1 MTAVKPTVSE
11 RIDLAM
17 DGCVPR
23 DMLSYMKALGI
34 LKAIAEQKDATA
46 QGFWRNGDQWVV
58 RSALDKDAALAFF
71 MNEWQPTP
79 IMSPWNKDSGFQPGK
94 AAKAMDA
101 LNRVIAEETPRFDVW
116 RTVCHES
123 RMAAED
129 AESRFDKDKDKKS
142 WILRKCRNGF
152 PDSALEWFD
161 AVFVL
166 TDESSGASF
175 PPLFGSGGNDGR
187 FEIGAKFVD
196 CVEQCLLNRNP
207 AESEERL
214 ESALFASK
222 SPSIK
227 NKRVGTLGF
236 FDAEASSQELIN
248 PWDFVLAMEGVLL
261 FAGSAS
267 RRLGAGARSYAAFP
281 FMASSSSSAGSQTVS
296 GDESASKSKGELW
309 TPVWED
315 PASFRDVKLLM
326 SEGRAEIGG
335 RQAGNSV
342 DFVRAISGLGV
353 RRGISAFDRYGF
365 LERNGQ
371 SRIATWLDRVPVPA
385 EPPGASN
392 ALFDLDRPR
401 RNAGSA
407 KASAAMKSLGNRLE
421 DAVYRFAKNGGG
433 ALALQEVL
441 LRVAEVERYAGKLRD
456 GDNMPPIYGLQRV
469 WEREANDGSAEFR
482 LALSLASIIGKKGW
496 YSIRENLEPVEVDKR
511 GNPQWTADPK
521 GAFVWNALKDPLLN
535 MAAVLERR
543 CMDSRRQEGVVHPAL
558 DGKRRLASLEDVV
571 EFLHGRVDA
580 RRVGD
585 LALALSMTAM
595 GGEPFVLR
603 PQREEGRRRSPLIPP
618 AYAAMKLT
626 LLPRDIQ
633 VGGRRGSLVS
643 IEEPARIASEAALIP
658 LLRAGRV
665 EEAYALASRRLNA
678 STGLGVKTENP
689 QIADGRG
696 NGLRLAAALLFPIS
710 EKADSILANAAL
722 RPNKETDGEE
732 DEE

>member
-34 LKAIAEQKDATA
+34 LKAIAERRDGNA

-94 AAKAMDA
+94 AAKAMEA
-101 LNRVIAEETPRFDVW
+101 LNRVIREESPRFDVW

-123 RMAAED
+123 RLAAEE
-129 AESRFDKDKDKKS
+129 AESRFDKDKDKKD

-371 SRIATWLDRVPVPA
+371 SRIATWLDRVPVPT

-421 DAVYRFAKNGGG
+421 DSIYRFAKNGGG
-433 ALALQEVL
+433 APALQDVL
-441 LRVAEVERYAGKLRD
+441 LRVAEVIRRQTQGRRQHAAHIRTPKSMGAG
-456 GDNMPPIYGLQRV
+456 
-469 WEREANDGSAEFR
+469 S
-482 LALSLASIIGKKGW
+482 
-496 YSIRENLEPVEVDKR
+496 
-511 GNPQWTADPK
+511 
-521 GAFVWNALKDPLLN
+521 
-535 MAAVLERR
+535 ERR
-543 CMDSRRQEGVVHPAL
+543 IRRISPRALVHCWGKGLVLNPRKLGAGRGRQARKPAMDSRAKGRFRVERLERPASQH
-558 DGKRRLASLEDVV
+558 GCGSRKT
-571 EFLHGRVDA
+571 LHGQ
-580 RRVGD
+580 
-585 LALALSMTAM
+585 SQS
-595 GGEPFVLR
+595 GER
-603 PQREEGRRRSPLIPP
+603 PS
-618 AYAAMKLT
+618 
-626 LLPRDIQ
+626 
-633 VGGRRGSLVS
+633 S
-643 IEEPARIASEAALIP
+643 
-658 LLRAGRV
+658 RAGRKAV
-665 EEAYALASRRLNA
+665 CAS
-678 STGLGVKTENP
+678 
-689 QIADGRG
+689 
-696 NGLRLAAALLFPIS
+696 
-710 EKADSILANAAL
+710 
-722 RPNKETDGEE
+722 
-732 DEE
+732 

>member
-1 MTAVKPTVSE
+1 MTAAKQAVSE

-17 DGCVPR
+17 DGCVPK

-34 LKAIAEQKDATA
+34 LKAIAERRDENA
-46 QGFWRNGDQWVV
+46 QGFWRDGDQWVV
-58 RSALDKDAALAFF
+58 RSALDRDAALDFF

-94 AAKAMDA
+94 AAKAMEA
-101 LNRVIAEETPRFDVW
+101 LNRVIAEESPRFDDW

-123 RMAAED
+123 RLAAEE
-129 AESRFDKDKDKKS
+129 AESRFDKDKDKKD

-187 FEIGAKFVD
+187 LEMGTKHVL
-196 CVEQCLLNRNP
+196 CVEQCLLNQNR
-207 AESEERL
+207 AESEGWL
-214 ESALFASK
+214 ESALFASN

-227 NKRVGTLGF
+227 NRNVKTIGL
-236 FDAEASSQELIN
+236 FDVEASSQSLIN

-267 RRLGAGARSYAAFP
+267 RRLGASSRSYVAFP
-281 FMASSSSSAGSQTVS
+281 FMVSSSAPAGSQTVS
-296 GDESASKSKGELW
+296 SDELGDKNKGEIW

-365 LERNGQ
+365 LVRNG
-371 SRIATWLDRVPVPA
+371 RANITAWLDRVPVPT
-385 EPPGASN
+385 EPPSASN
-392 ALFDLDRPR
+392 ALFDLDQPR
-401 RNAGSA
+401 RNIGSVA
-407 KASAAMKSLGNRLE
+407 KTSAAMKSLGNRLE

-433 ALALQEVL
+433 APALQEVL
-441 LRVAEVERYAGKLRD
+441 LRVAEVERYAGKRRKEE
-456 GDNMPPIYGLQRV
+456 MPPISKLQRV
-469 WEREANDGSAEFR
+469 WEREANDGSSEFR
-482 LALSLASIIGKKGW
+482 LALSLASIVGEKGW
-496 YSIRENLEPVEVDKR
+496 HSIRENLEPVEVDKR
-511 GNPQWTADPK
+511 GNPQWTSEPK
-521 GAFVWNALKDPLLN
+521 GAFVWNALNDPLLN
-535 MAAVLERR
+535 IAAVLERR
-543 CMDSRRQEGVVHPAL
+543 CVDSGRTEDVKHPAL
-558 DGKRRLASLEDVV
+558 GGKRFARLEDVV
-571 EFLHGRVDA
+571 EFLHGRLDE

-595 GGEPFVLR
+595 GCKPCVLR
-603 PQREEGRRRSPLIPP
+603 PRREDERRRPPLVPP

-633 VGGRRGSLVS
+633 VVNGRLVS
-643 IEEPARIASEAALIP
+643 IEEPARVPPEPALIP
-658 LLRAGRV
+658 LLRADRV
-665 EEAYALASRRLNA
+665 SEAYALASRRLEA

-710 EKADSILANAAL
+710 KKADSILADAAL
-722 RPNKETDGEE
+722 RPNNKETA
-732 DEE
+732 DEEE

>member
-1 MTAVKPTVSE
+1 MTAAKPTVSE

-17 DGCVPR
+17 DGCVPK

-34 LKAIAEQKDATA
+34 LKSIAERRDGNA
-46 QGFWRNGDQWVV
+46 QGFWRDGDQWVV
-58 RSALDKDAALAFF
+58 RSALDRDAALDFF

-94 AAKAMDA
+94 AVKAMDA
-101 LNRVIAEETPRFDVW
+101 LNRVIAEESPRFDDW

-123 RMAAED
+123 RLAAEE
-129 AESRFDKDKDKKS
+129 AESRFDKDKDKKD

-207 AESEERL
+207 TESEDLL

-227 NKRVGTLGF
+227 NKRTGTLGF

-296 GDESASKSKGELW
+296 GDESSSKSKGELW
-309 TPVWED
+309 TPVWEA

-353 RRGISAFDRYGF
+353 MRGISAFDRYGF
-365 LERNGQ
+365 LVRNG
-371 SRIATWLDRVPVPA
+371 RANIATWLDRVPVPS
-385 EPPGASN
+385 EPPSASN

-421 DAVYRFAKNGGG
+421 DSIYRFAKNGGG
-433 ALALQEVL
+433 APALQNVL

-456 GDNMPPIYGLQRV
+456 GDSMPPISGLQRV

-482 LALSLASIIGKKGW
+482 LALSLASIVGENGW
-496 YSIRENLEPVEVDKR
+496 YAIRENLEPVKR
-511 GNPQWTADPK
+511 EDGKLQWSKEPG
-521 GAFVWNALKDPLLN
+521 GAFVWNALNDPLLN

-543 CMDSRRQEGVVHPAL
+543 CVDSGRTEDVKHPAL
-558 DGKRRLASLEDVV
+558 GGKRFARLEDVV
-571 EFLHGRVDA
+571 EFLHGRVDE

-585 LALALSMTAM
+585 LALALSITEM
-595 GGEPFVLR
+595 GGKPFVLR
-603 PQREEGRRRSPLIPP
+603 PRREEGRRRPTLVPP

-626 LLPRDIQ
+626 LLPRDLQ
-633 VGGRRGSLVS
+633 VNGRLVS

-658 LLRAGRV
+658 LLRAGRIA
-665 EEAYALASRRLNA
+665 EAYALASRRLKA
-678 STGLGVKTENP
+678 STGLGVKNKNP

-710 EKADSILANAAL
+710 KTADSTLADAAL
-722 RPNKETDGEE
+722 LPNKETA
-732 DEE
+732 DEEE

>member
-1 MTAVKPTVSE
+1 MTAAKQTVSE

-17 DGCVPR
+17 DGCVPK

-34 LKAIAEQKDATA
+34 LKAIAERRDGSA

-58 RSALDKDAALAFF
+58 RSALDRDAALAFF

-94 AAKAMDA
+94 AAKAMEA
-101 LNRVIAEETPRFDVW
+101 LNRVIAEESPRFDDW

-123 RMAAED
+123 RLAAEE
-129 AESRFDKDKDKKS
+129 AESRFDKDKDKKD

-207 AESEERL
+207 AESAELL

-227 NKRVGTLGF
+227 NKRIGTLGF
-236 FDAEASSQELIN
+236 FDAEASSQEMIN

-281 FMASSSSSAGSQTVS
+281 FTASSSSSAGSQTVS
-296 GDESASKSKGELW
+296 GDESSSKSKGELW
-309 TPVWED
+309 TPVWEA

-371 SRIATWLDRVPVPA
+371 SRITAWLDRVPVPDS
-385 EPPGASN
+385 PPSASN
-392 ALFDLDRPR
+392 ALFDLDQLR
-401 RNAGSA
+401 RNVGSAA

-456 GDNMPPIYGLQRV
+456 GEKMPPISGLQRV
-469 WEREANDGSAEFR
+469 WEREANDDSAEFR
-482 LALSLASIIGKKGW
+482 LALALASIVGEKGW
-496 YSIRENLEPVEVDKR
+496 HAIRENLEPVKR
-511 GNPQWTADPK
+511 EDWKLQWSKEPG
-521 GAFVWNALKDPLLN
+521 GAFVWNDLKDPLLN

-543 CMDSRRQEGVVHPAL
+543 CMDSRREENVHHPAL
-558 DGKRRLASLEDVV
+558 NGRRLASLEDVV
-571 EFLHGRVDA
+571 EFLHGRVDE

-595 GGEPFVLR
+595 GGKPFR
-603 PQREEGRRRSPLIPP
+603 PRREEGRRRPTLVPP

-626 LLPRDIQ
+626 LLPRDLQ
-633 VGGRRGSLVS
+633 VNGRLVS
-643 IEEPARIASEAALIP
+643 IEEPARVPPEPALIP
-658 LLRAGRV
+658 LLRADRV
-665 EEAYALASRRLNA
+665 SEAYALASRRLKA

-689 QIADGRG
+689 QIADGRE

-710 EKADSILANAAL
+710 KKADSILADAAL
-722 RPNKETDGEE
+722 LPNKETA
-732 DEE
+732 DEEE

>member
-1 MTAVKPTVSE
+1 MTLAEQAVSE
-11 RIDLAM
+11 RVDLAM

-23 DMLSYMKALGI
+23 DMLSYMKSLGV
-34 LKAIAEQKDATA
+34 LKAIAERRDEGAR
-46 QGFWRNGDQWVV
+46 GFWRNGDQWVIHSTLD
-58 RSALDKDAALAFF
+58 REAALDFF
-71 MNEWQPTP
+71 MNEYQPTP

-94 AAKAMDA
+94 AAKAAEA
-101 LNRVIAEETPRFDVW
+101 LNRIIREETPRFDDW
-116 RTVCHES
+116 RAVCHES
-123 RMAAED
+123 RLAAEE
-129 AESRFDKDKDKKS
+129 AERRFDKDKDKKD

-214 ESALFASK
+214 ESALFASA
-222 SPSIK
+222 SPSVK
-227 NKRVGTLGF
+227 NKRIGTLGF
-236 FDAEASSQELIN
+236 FDAEASGQELIN

-281 FMASSSSSAGSQTVS
+281 FMASSSSFAGSQTVS

-309 TPVWED
+309 TPIWEA
-315 PASFRDVKLLM
+315 PASFRDVKILM
-326 SEGRAEIGG
+326 SEGRAEVGG

-371 SRIATWLDRVPVPA
+371 SRIAAWLDRVPVPDS
-385 EPPGASN
+385 PPGASN
-392 ALFDLDRPR
+392 ALFDLDQPR
-401 RNAGSA
+401 RNVTGAGKTSA
-407 KASAAMKSLGNRLE
+407 TMKSLGNRLE
-421 DAVYRFAKNGGG
+421 DAVYRLAKNGGG
-433 ALALQEVL
+433 ATATQDVL
-441 LRVAEVERYAGKLRD
+441 LRVAEVERYAGKRRD
-456 GDNMPPIYGLQRV
+456 GEAMPPIYGLGRE
-469 WEREANDGSAEFR
+469 WEREADDGSAEFR
-482 LALSLASIIGKKGW
+482 LALSLASIVGEKGW
-496 YSIRENLEPVEVDKR
+496 YSIRENLEPATVGER
-511 GNPQWTADPK
+511 GNPQWTDVPK
-521 GAFVWNALKDPLLN
+521 GAFVWNALKPPLLN

-543 CMDSRRQEGVVHPAL
+543 CVDSRRAQDVHNPAL
-558 DGKRRLASLEDVV
+558 DGKRLASLEDVI
-571 EFLHGRVDA
+571 EFLHGRVDE

-595 GGEPFVLR
+595 GGKPFVLR
-603 PQREEGRRRSPLIPP
+603 PQRKEGRRRPLRVPP

-626 LLPRDIQ
+626 LLPRDLQ
-633 VGGRRGSLVS
+633 TDGRLVS
-643 IEEPARIASEAALIP
+643 IEDPTRVTSEAALIP

-665 EEAYALASRRLNA
+665 DEAYALASRRLKA
-678 STGLGVKTENP
+678 STGLGVKSAKP
-689 QIADGRG
+689 QVADGQE

-710 EKADSILANAAL
+710 KDADSILADAAL
-722 RPNKETDGEE
+722 QPNKETDNEE
-732 DEE
+732 ESED

>member
-17 DGCVPR
+17 DGCVPK

-34 LKAIAEQKDATA
+34 LKAIAERRDGSA
-46 QGFWRNGDQWVV
+46 QGFWRDGDQWVV
-58 RSALDKDAALAFF
+58 RSALDRDAALDFF

-94 AAKAMDA
+94 AAKAMEA
-101 LNRVIAEETPRFDVW
+101 LNRVIAEESPRFDDW

-123 RMAAED
+123 RLAAEE
-129 AESRFDKDKDKKS
+129 AESRFDKDKDKKD

-207 AESEERL
+207 AESEDLL

-227 NKRVGTLGF
+227 NKRIGTLGF

-296 GDESASKSKGELW
+296 GDESSSKSKGELW
-309 TPVWED
+309 TPVWEA

-371 SRIATWLDRVPVPA
+371 SRITAWLDRVPVPT
-385 EPPGASN
+385 EPPSASN
-392 ALFDLDRPR
+392 ALFDER
-401 RNAGSA
+401 
-407 KASAAMKSLGNRLE
+407 
-421 DAVYRFAKNGGG
+421 
-433 ALALQEVL
+433 
-441 LRVAEVERYAGKLRD
+441 ERYGVATAFLKYQTLKG
-456 GDNMPPIYGLQRV
+456 V
-469 WEREANDGSAEFR
+469 CFFEA
-482 LALSLASIIGKKGW
+482 W
-496 YSIRENLEPVEVDKR
+496 
-511 GNPQWTADPK
+511 
-521 GAFVWNALKDPLLN
+521 
-535 MAAVLERR
+535 
-543 CMDSRRQEGVVHPAL
+543 
-558 DGKRRLASLEDVV
+558 RRL
-571 EFLHGRVDA
+571 
-580 RRVGD
+580 
-585 LALALSMTAM
+585 
-595 GGEPFVLR
+595 
-603 PQREEGRRRSPLIPP
+603 
-618 AYAAMKLT
+618 
-626 LLPRDIQ
+626 
-633 VGGRRGSLVS
+633 
-643 IEEPARIASEAALIP
+643 
-658 LLRAGRV
+658 
-665 EEAYALASRRLNA
+665 
-678 STGLGVKTENP
+678 
-689 QIADGRG
+689 
-696 NGLRLAAALLFPIS
+696 
-710 EKADSILANAAL
+710 
-722 RPNKETDGEE
+722 
-732 DEE
+732 

>member
-1 MTAVKPTVSE
+1 MTAVKPTVSK

-17 DGCVPR
+17 DGCVPK

-34 LKAIAEQKDATA
+34 LKAIAERRDGNA

-79 IMSPWNKDSGFQPGK
+79 IMSPWNADGVLQPGK
-94 AAKAMDA
+94 AKDAKEA
-101 LNRVIAEETPRFDVW
+101 LNRVIARFDDW
-116 RTVCHES
+116 RTVVEKSES
-123 RMAAED
+123 ALNEAK
-129 AESRFDKDKDKKS
+129 SIPDKDKKI
-142 WILRKCRNGF
+142 WILRKCRNEF

-166 TDESSGASF
+166 TDDSSGASF

-187 FEIGAKFVD
+187 LEMGTKHVL
-196 CVEQCLLNRNP
+196 CVEQCLLNQNR
-207 AESEERL
+207 AESEGLL
-214 ESALFASK
+214 ESALFASN

-227 NKRVGTLGF
+227 NRNVKTIGL
-236 FDAEASSQELIN
+236 FDVEASSQSLIN
-248 PWDFVLAMEGVLL
+248 PWDFVLAMEGILL
-261 FAGSAS
+261 FAGSTS
-267 RRLGAGARSYAAFP
+267 RRLGSTSRAYVSFP
-281 FMASSSSSAGSQTVS
+281 FMAVSSAPAGSQTVS
-296 GDESASKSKGELW
+296 GNETGTSNKGELW

-371 SRIATWLDRVPVPA
+371 SRITAWLDRVPVPDS
-385 EPPGASN
+385 PPSASN
-392 ALFDLDRPR
+392 ALFDLDQLR
-401 RNAGSA
+401 RNVGSA
-407 KASAAMKSLGNRLE
+407 AKTSAAMKSLGNRLE

-433 ALALQEVL
+433 APALQEIL
-441 LRVAEVERYAGKLRD
+441 LRVAEVERYAGKRRKEE
-456 GDNMPPIYGLQRV
+456 MPPISKLQRV
-469 WEREANDGSAEFR
+469 WEREANDGSSEFR
-482 LALSLASIIGKKGW
+482 LALSLASIVGEKGW
-496 YSIRENLEPVEVDKR
+496 HSIRENLEPVKR
-511 GNPQWTADPK
+511 EDGKLQWSKEPG
-521 GAFVWNALKDPLLN
+521 GAFVWNALNDPLLN

-543 CMDSRRQEGVVHPAL
+543 CVDSRRTENVHHPAL
-558 DGKRRLASLEDVV
+558 DGRRFARLEDVV
-571 EFLHGRVDA
+571 EFLHGRVNE

-585 LALALSMTAM
+585 LALALAMMAM
-595 GGEPFVLR
+595 GGNPFVLR
-603 PQREEGRRRSPLIPP
+603 PQREEGRRRPPLVPP

-626 LLPRDIQ
+626 LLPRDLQ
-633 VGGRRGSLVS
+633 VDGRLVS
-643 IEEPARIASEAALIP
+643 IEEPARVPPEPALIP

-665 EEAYALASRRLNA
+665 AEAYALASRRLKA

-710 EKADSILANAAL
+710 KTADSILADAAL
-722 RPNKETDGEE
+722 LPNKETV
-732 DEE
+732 DEEE